1 MNAINLQLLK
11 DNNKIKN
18 YNTAIKKSVGYCL
31 LNKLLD
37 LRYHVKKKSFFI
49 KTIIF
54 FEAALIKVHLIPN
67 HNGYNTS
74 IKIFLLDL
82 RYHVKKKSFF
92 IKTII
97 FFETILIKMHLIAN
111 YNQ

>member
-11 DNNKIKN
+11 DNNKIN
-18 YNTAIKKSVGYCL
+18 SYNTAIKKSVGYCL

-54 FEAALIKVHLIPN
+54 FE
-67 HNGYNTS
+67 
-74 IKIFLLDL
+74 
-82 RYHVKKKSFF
+82 
-92 IKTII
+92 
-97 FFETILIKMHLIAN
+97 TILIKMHLIAN

>member
-11 DNNKIKN
+11 DNKKIN
-18 YNTAIKKSVGYCL
+18 SYNTAIKKSLRYFL
-31 LNKLLD
+31 LNK
-37 LRYHVKKKSFFI
+37 
-49 KTIIF
+49 
-54 FEAALIKVHLIPN
+54 
-67 HNGYNTS
+67 
-74 IKIFLLDL
+74 LLDL

>member
-11 DNNKIKN
+11 DNKKIN
-18 YNTAIKKSVGYCL
+18 SYNPAIKKSLGYFL
-31 LNKLLD
+31 LNK
-37 LRYHVKKKSFFI
+37 
-49 KTIIF
+49 
-54 FEAALIKVHLIPN
+54 
-67 HNGYNTS
+67 
-74 IKIFLLDL
+74 LLDL

>member
-11 DNNKIKN
+11 DNKKIN
-18 YNTAIKKSVGYCL
+18 SYNTAIKKSLGYFL
-31 LNKLLD
+31 LNK
-37 LRYHVKKKSFFI
+37 
-49 KTIIF
+49 
-54 FEAALIKVHLIPN
+54 
-67 HNGYNTS
+67 
-74 IKIFLLDL
+74 LLDL